1 MSTASWRK
9 NTAVIDTLAQHP
21 YQFSFKQAVRVI
33 ERSNNYNDMVEVSAI
48 QSVGRFMPPL
58 SECIRFTSRQSLSFP
73 SSEISSVEPLYQDNK
88 ENNQWKME
96 LNFIG
101 LTGSNGVLPY
111 HYTETVLKRLK
122 VKDKTISEF
131 FNLFNHRTAS
141 LFYQSSVKYFAPLEY
156 ERCRLTQRNNTQSS
170 NGQSVNTQSSNT
182 QSVDI
187 QSGQTKK
194 STRNQAKTQTDNF
207 TKMLLALVGLGT
219 DNLTDRLYTKDES
232 LLRYAGLLSSS
243 VRSASGLKQILESH
257 FELPVEIKEF
267 VGQWQPLIDDVR
279 TRMPLNG
286 AAGQNNQLGRTVMLG
301 KSGFFAQGKI
311 NIILGPLTAKQLQK
325 FTPQTPH
332 LKALDELVRLYL
344 GFEQD
349 YSFILR
355 TLKKEL
361 PSQVSF
367 ASKNKPILGWTSW
380 LSSKSI
386 SSEHDNS
393 VVDIPISVR

>member
-33 ERSNNYNDMVEVSAI
+33 ERSNNYNDMVETSAI

-58 SECIRFTSRQSLSFP
+58 SECIRFTSHQSLSFP
-73 SSEISSVEPLYQDNK
+73 SAEISSVEPLYRDDK

-111 HYTETVLKRLK
+111 HYTETVLKRSKL
-122 VKDKTISEF
+122 KDKTIAEF

-141 LFYQSSVKYFAPLEY
+141 LFFQSSVKYFAPLEY
-156 ERCRLTQRNNTQSS
+156 ERCRLPQ
-170 NGQSVNTQSSNT
+170 NGST
-182 QSVDI
+182 
-187 QSGQTKK
+187 TKNK
-194 STRNQAKTQTDNF
+194 TTKAKAKKDDF
-207 TKMLLALVGLGT
+207 TKMLLSLVGLGT
-219 DNLTDRLYTKDES
+219 DNLNDRLYTKDES
-232 LLRYAGLLSSS
+232 ILRYAGLFSSA
-243 VRSASGLKQILESH
+243 VRSASALKQILESH
-257 FELPVEIKEF
+257 FELPIEIKEF

-279 TRMPLNG
+279 TRLPNKD
-286 AAGQNNQLGRTVMLG
+286 APGQNNQLGRTVMLG

-311 NIILGPLTAKQLQK
+311 NIILGPLTAEQLQK
-325 FTPQTPH
+325 FTPNTPH
-332 LKALDELVRLYL
+332 IKALDELVRLYL

-361 PSQVSF
+361 PNQVSF
-367 ASKNKPILGWTSW
+367 TSKNKPILGWTSW

-386 SSEHDNS
+386 GNEHDNT
-393 VVDIPISVR
+393 VVDIPISVRQ

>member
-1 MSTASWRK
+1 MSSASWRK
-9 NTAVIDTLAQHP
+9 NTAVIDKLAQHP

-33 ERSNNYNDMVEVSAI
+33 ERSNNYNDMVETSAI
-48 QSVGRFMPPL
+48 QSVGRFMPPQ
-58 SECIRFTSRQSLSFP
+58 SECIRFTSRQSLSFA
-73 SSEISSVEPLYQDNK
+73 SAEISSVEPLYQDNT
-88 ENNQWKME
+88 ENNQWQMQ

-101 LTGSNGVLPY
+101 LTGSSGVLPY

-141 LFYQSSVKYFAPLEY
+141 LFFQSSVKYFAPLEY
-156 ERCRLTQRNNTQSS
+156 ERTRLSNKHTAQTSNPPVVDTHTNNNQTSWT
-170 NGQSVNTQSSNT
+170 NTNKPNNSK
-182 QSVDI
+182 V
-187 QSGQTKK
+187 K
-194 STRNQAKTQTDNF
+194 TDNF
-207 TKMLLALVGLGT
+207 TKMLLSLVGLGT
-219 DNLTDRLYTKDES
+219 GNLNDRLYTKDES
-232 LLRYAGLLSSS
+232 LLRYAGLFSSS

-279 TRMPLNG
+279 TKLPYRGGL
-286 AAGQNNQLGRTVMLG
+286 GQNNQLGKTVMLG

-311 NIILGPLTAKQLQK
+311 NIILGPLTAKQLKK

-344 GFEQD
+344 GFEHD

-355 TLKKEL
+355 TLKKDL

-367 ASKNKPILGWTSW
+367 ARQNKPILGWTSW
-380 LSSKSI
+380 LSSKQVSTEDGDCVI
-386 SSEHDNS
+386 
-393 VVDIPISVR
+393 DIPISAR

>member
-9 NTAVIDTLAQHP
+9 NTAVIDKLAQHP
-21 YQFSFKQAVRVI
+21 YQFSFKQAVRII
-33 ERSNNYNDMVEVSAI
+33 ERSNNYNDMVETSAI
-48 QSVGRFMPPL
+48 HSVGRFMPPQ
-58 SECIRFTSRQSLSFP
+58 SECIRFTSHQSLSFP
-73 SSEISSVEPLYQDNK
+73 SSEISCIEPLYQENT

-122 VKDKTISEF
+122 LKDKTVAEF

-141 LFYQSSVKYFAPLEY
+141 LFFQSSVKYFAPLEY
-156 ERCRLTQRNNTQSS
+156 ERCRLAKN
-170 NGQSVNTQSSNT
+170 SNT
-182 QSVDI
+182 
-187 QSGQTKK
+187 KK
-194 STRNQAKTQTDNF
+194 NKGNQAKSQTDNF

-219 DNLTDRLYTKDES
+219 DHLNDRLYTKDES
-232 LLRYAGLLSSS
+232 LLRYAGLFSSS

-279 TRMPLNG
+279 TRMPSNG
-286 AAGQNNQLGRTVMLG
+286 APGQNNQLGRTVMLG
-301 KSGFFAQGKI
+301 KKGFFAQGKI

-325 FTPQTPH
+325 FTPKTPH

-367 ASKNKPILGWTSW
+367 SSKDKPILGWTSW
-380 LSSKSI
+380 LSSKSLGN
-386 SSEHDNS
+386 EHDNT
-393 VVDIPISVR
+393 VVDIPISAR

>member
-1 MSTASWRK
+1 MSSASWRK
-9 NTAVIDTLAQHP
+9 NTAVIDKLAQHP

-33 ERSNNYNDMVEVSAI
+33 ERSNNYNDSVEMSAI
-48 QSVGRFMPPL
+48 ESVGSFMPPQ
-58 SECIRFTSRQSLSFP
+58 SECIRFTTRQSLSFP
-73 SSEISSVEPLYQDNK
+73 SSEISSIEPLYQDNK
-88 ENNQWKME
+88 ENNQWKVE

-122 VKDKTISEF
+122 LKDKTVAEF

-141 LFYQSSVKYFAPLEY
+141 LFFQSSSKYFAPLEY
-156 ERCRLTQRNNTQSS
+156 ERSRLTNPDKTNRKQS
-170 NGQSVNTQSSNT
+170 
-182 QSVDI
+182 
-187 QSGQTKK
+187 K
-194 STRNQAKTQTDNF
+194 SKSKNKTDNF
-207 TKMLLALVGLGT
+207 TKMLLSLIGLGT
-219 DNLTDRLYTKDES
+219 ANLTERLYTSDES

-257 FELPVEIKEF
+257 FGLPVEIKEF

-279 TRMPLNG
+279 TRMPLG
-286 AAGQNNQLGRTVMLG
+286 GGPGQNNQLGKTVMLG

-311 NIILGPLTAKQLQK
+311 NIILGPLSAKQLKK
-325 FTPQTPH
+325 FTPHTPH

-361 PSQVSF
+361 PSQ
-367 ASKNKPILGWTSW
+367 ASLSGKDKPILGWTSW
-380 LSSKSI
+380 LSSKPVNT
-386 SSEHDNS
+386 EHGNT
-393 VVDIPISVR
+393 VVDIPISAR

>member
-9 NTAVIDTLAQHP
+9 NTAVIDKLVQYP

-33 ERSNNYNDMVEVSAI
+33 ERGNNYNDIVDTSAI
-48 QSVGRFMPPL
+48 QSVGRFMPPE

-73 SSEISSVEPLYQDNK
+73 SSEISSIEPLYQNNK

-122 VKDKTISEF
+122 LKDKTIAEF
-131 FNLFNHRTAS
+131 FNLFNHRSAS
-141 LFYQSSVKYFAPLEY
+141 LFFQSSLKYFAPLEY
-156 ERCRLTQRNNTQSS
+156 ERSRLTQHNK
-170 NGQSVNTQSSNT
+170 
-182 QSVDI
+182 
-187 QSGQTKK
+187 TKTNK
-194 STRNQAKTQTDNF
+194 AKTKTDNF
-207 TKMLLALVGLGT
+207 TKMLLSLVGLGT
-219 DNLTDRLYTKDES
+219 GNLTDRLYTKDES

-243 VRSASGLKQILESH
+243 IRTASGLKQILESH
-257 FELPVEIKEF
+257 FELPIEIKEF

-279 TRMPLNG
+279 TRLPKNG
-286 AAGQNNQLGRTVMLG
+286 TPGQNNQLGKTVMLG
-301 KSGFFAQGKI
+301 KQGFFAQGKI
-311 NIILGPLTAKQLQK
+311 NIVLGPLTASQLKK

-332 LKALDELVRLYL
+332 LKALDEFVRLYL

-355 TLKKEL
+355 ILKKEL
-361 PSQVSF
+361 PNNVSLS
-367 ASKNKPILGWTSW
+367 AQNKPVLGWTSW
-380 LSSKSI
+380 LSSKPQDN
-386 SSEHDNS
+386 EHCNA
-393 VVDIPISVR
+393 VVDIPISAR